1 MYHFASTLMSMIIT
15 RPNIESGLHLLQV
28 ITMMRLTIEF
38 ININKLNK
46 IKTPS
51 KGTREEER
59 KDQSPN
65 KRLHLKVQNA
75 Q

>member
-1 MYHFASTLMSMIIT
+1 MSMIIT

-38 ININKLNK
+38 ININELNK

-65 KRLHLKVQNA
+65 KILHLKVKNA

>member
-1 MYHFASTLMSMIIT
+1 MSMIIT
-15 RPNIESGLHLLQV
+15 RPNIEFGLHLLQV

>member
-15 RPNIESGLHLLQV
+15 RPNIEFGLHLLQV